1 MDNKNQTL
9 EQELMF
15 NEFMHGFGDKLNA
28 LMGAWDLI
36 AISKEAKYQLL
47 VEDKIKG
54 MPKSY
59 SELRGI
65 VQQTYLENEQHSQ
78 HFLILRNLVEMVAG
92 MVEVTGNYL
101 VTPNLNH
108 LKLSEDNTPLLVNG
122 VQALNWLNYLAD
134 KYDQMVNTNKARR
147 RCAEKHPEILIE
159 GWKPPKYKG

>member
-78 HFLILRNLVEMVAG
+78 HFLILRNLVELVAG
-92 MVEVTGNYL
+92 MVEITGNYL
-101 VTPNLNH
+101 TNPHLNP
-108 LKLSEDNTPLLVNG
+108 LKLAEDKTSALVNG
-122 VQALNWLNYLAD
+122 VQALNWLNYLTDRYALRINM
-134 KYDQMVNTNKARR
+134 DQARGYWLK
-147 RCAEKHPEILIE
+147 KHLEIYI
-159 GWKPPKYKG
+159 